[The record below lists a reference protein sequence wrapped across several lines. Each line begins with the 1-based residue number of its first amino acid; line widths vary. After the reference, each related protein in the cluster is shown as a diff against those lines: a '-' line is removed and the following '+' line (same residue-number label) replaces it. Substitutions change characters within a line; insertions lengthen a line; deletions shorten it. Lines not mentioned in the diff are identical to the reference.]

1 MFDEKKPQHTLHNN
15 HSPNVDSL
23 SQFLFDDFDL

>member
-1 MFDEKKPQHTLHNN
+1 MFDEKNHNTPYITT